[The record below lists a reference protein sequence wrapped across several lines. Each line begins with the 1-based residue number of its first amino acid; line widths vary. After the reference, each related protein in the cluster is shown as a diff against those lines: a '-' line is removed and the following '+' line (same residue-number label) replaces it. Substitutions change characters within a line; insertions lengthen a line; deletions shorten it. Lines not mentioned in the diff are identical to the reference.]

1 MADTARI
8 TELLSETASAHHSYE
23 QDELGGARDEEWAQW
38 YADRLLEQGLA
49 EPLGGSPSRDE
60 VAEVLTAATEDQA
73 AEGDGVEWSEY
84 AATRLANELGA

>member
-38 YADRLLEQGLA
+38 YADRLLEQGLP
-49 EPLGGSPSRDE
+49 ESLGASPSSDE
-60 VAEVLTAATEDQA
+60 VAQTLTAATADHE
-73 AEGDGVEWSEY
+73 AEGGDADWSEY
-84 AATRLANELGA
+84 AAARLVNDLG

>member
-49 EPLGGSPSRDE
+49 DSLSGSPSSDE
-60 VAEVLTAATEDQA
+60 VAAVLTAATADHEV
-73 AEGDGVEWSEY
+73 EGSETEWSEY
-84 AATRLANELGA
+84 AAARLADDLG